1 MVYFGA
7 AVLHLAR
14 LPGRL
19 FTVLA
24 HVVDA
29 VIETLYWQWVRLTHH
44 GATSRVILGGS
55 LGSLGSFDA
64 ERTRH
69 LLDSWRERVREP
81 YDPETHL
88 PLLRRL
94 WVASS
99 FPEEEFSPT
108 SRRWTSIGFQS
119 PEPAS
124 DFRGGGALSLK
135 CIVYMAETYNDEY
148 LRLSAERPV
157 EAYYPF
163 SASCINVSFALLDTL
178 GIRDLHVGDGG
189 DLVGSLASASTDG
202 FLRRI
207 VAYGDDDAVVHDDDD
222 DAVDRV
228 DHHPHHRHHRHHPVE
243 LAFFEVAVEAM
254 IELDRVFKAE
264 GASYMDFP
272 RVRDVV
278 LDRLARRMAVGRTRT
293 RTRTRR

>member
-1 MVYFGA
+1 
-7 AVLHLAR
+7 
-14 LPGRL
+14 
-19 FTVLA
+19 
-24 HVVDA
+24 
-29 VIETLYWQWVRLTHH
+29 
-44 GATSRVILGGS
+44 
-55 LGSLGSFDA
+55 
-64 ERTRH
+64 
-69 LLDSWRERVREP
+69 
-81 YDPETHL
+81 
-88 PLLRRL
+88 
-94 WVASS
+94 
-99 FPEEEFSPT
+99 
-108 SRRWTSIGFQS
+108 
-119 PEPAS
+119 
-124 DFRGGGALSLK
+124 
-135 CIVYMAETYNDEY
+135 
-148 LRLSAERPV
+148 
-157 EAYYPF
+157 
-163 SASCINVSFALLDTL
+163 VSFALLDTL

-228 DHHPHHRHHRHHPVE
+228 DDHPHHRHHPVE

-293 RTRTRR
+293 RTRR

>member
-1 MVYFGA
+1 MFGA

-29 VIETLYWQWVRLTHH
+29 VVETLYWQWVRLTHH

-55 LGSLGSFDA
+55 LGSLDA

-119 PEPAS
+119 PESAS

-189 DLVGSLASASTDG
+189 DLVGSLVSASTDG

-207 VAYGDDDAVVHDDDD
+207 VAYGDEDAVVHDDDD
-222 DAVDRV
+222 DAVD
-228 DHHPHHRHHRHHPVE
+228 DHHRHHPVE

-278 LDRLARRMAVGRTRT
+278 LHRLARRMAGRTRT
-293 RTRTRR
+293 RR